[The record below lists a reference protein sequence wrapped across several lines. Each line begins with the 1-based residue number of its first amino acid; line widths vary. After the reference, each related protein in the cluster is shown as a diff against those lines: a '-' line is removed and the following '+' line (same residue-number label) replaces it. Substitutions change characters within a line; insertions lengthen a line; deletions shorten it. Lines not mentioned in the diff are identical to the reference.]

1 MDDQLLRQFPKV
13 DELLRDPLLAG
24 CCRTLPQQTVTQAI
38 RQALEELRRE
48 ILAGTLGALPE
59 QPELCRK
66 DCRFGGPGGLA
77 VSAERHQWHRHCPA
91 PTWAEPAFPSRR
103 PGRRGVQPGITPH
116 WNMISKP
123 EAGACAM
130 RMWRA
135 AVPSHRSGER
145 FGGQQQCVGSSAAS
159 VRPGPGWTGGGVPR
173 GTGGN
178 RRLFPGAGYYG
189 GLRRNIAGSGDHQ
202 QDPFAGLCRCH
213 RPETRALMKGT
224 YQQLPHCGLYGST
237 AAFRADGIGP
247 QPRPARR

>member
-1 MDDQLLRQFPKV
+1 MDDQLLRRIPKV

-59 QPELCRK
+59 RPELCRK
-66 DCRFGGPGGLA
+66 IADLA
-77 VSAERHQWHRHCPA
+77 D
-91 PTWAEPAFPSRR
+91 
-103 PGRRGVQPGITPH
+103 
-116 WNMISKP
+116 
-123 EAGACAM
+123 
-130 RMWRA
+130 RA
-135 AVPSHRSGER
+135 ALPSLRN
-145 FGGQQQCVGSSAAS
+145 VIN
-159 VRPGPGWTGGGVPR
+159 
-173 GTGGN
+173 GTGIVLHTNLG
-178 RRLFPGAGYYG
+178 RACLSEQAARAAWCAARDYSTLEYDLKTGSR
-189 GLRRNIAGSGDHQ
+189 GLRYAHVEGLLCRLTGAESALVVNNNASAVLRNIAGSGDHQ

-213 RPETRALMKGT
+213 RPGNPGPDEGT